1 MRRKSAGL
9 SGLQELTSMA
19 RMANYLDLVAVADS
33 GLAFGRGSDP
43 DHSVSSS
50 EICSRARGNHMKRDC
65 DGSGRSR
72 TLQSTLEIMRTL
84 GRRRECL

>member
-43 DHSVSSS
+43 SSS
-50 EICSRARGNHMKRDC
+50 EIGARTRGIHMKRDC
-65 DGSGRSR
+65 DGSGWPR